1 MAKMDFSG
9 FQDDKY
15 PVEKVTDIEVLD
27 TRDSNHGML
36 VSNSQAFSKKDLAVA
51 FSPVAAIAGVCN
63 TALTTI
69 SDISKCIALVS
80 IEKQRTKQV
89 IAQANAAIEESRQ
102 QTKRVTIQEKEQTNR
117 LIIQCKTD
125 LAKREQEIRELIQKN
140 RLRETELRMNH
151 ELFMAQL
158 DDVRKIIQ
166 SVIEEKNILMKCF
179 IEVSVEQDNNENI
192 LSTIDNSNAKL
203 VELAKTIMS
212 LQNGVN

>member
-15 PVEKVTDIEVLD
+15 LVEKVTDVEVLD
-27 TRDSNHGML
+27 TRNSNHGML

-51 FSPVAAIAGVCN
+51 FSPVAAIAGVCD
-63 TALTTI
+63 TALSTI

-80 IEKQRTKQV
+80 IGKQRTKQV

-158 DDVRKIIQ
+158 DNVRKIIQ

-179 IEVSVEQDNNENI
+179 IEVNVEQDNNKNI